1 MPKRGCGARA
11 RAPTPSGTSS
21 TPSRTPGTSWTPCT
35 RSRSMVSWWPWGH
48 GDVVVWLGLRLPA
61 CSGVLWL
68 ACKWLLGPACPQTCT
83 HGAARCCDALLGFVR
98 ARRSQCGDTW
108 PWGGRGAALA
118 LQLLLSPS
126 VASTNLCSRPAA
138 IIEHVRDGS
147 VVRALL
153 LPDYYL
159 VTVMLSGIKV
169 RFGCC
174 CPLPAYRAR
183 CHLGALGT
191 SEGPHP
197 HPLLP
202 RPSGVPWHRAWHSP
216 WGARTVVGPSLRD
229 GDTWGQQAP
238 AWWGMP
244 WEGPRQLGEGWPHPT
259 RRAQPLCGCVVGGFG
274 GSWGHPCAPWCW
286 GLLLRALWARPLLQH
301 Q

>member
-126 VASTNLCSRPAA
+126 VASTNLCSHPAA

-202 RPSGVPWHRAWHSP
+202 PAIGCP
-216 WGARTVVGPSLRD
+216 L
-229 GDTWGQQAP
+229 AP
-238 AWWGMP
+238 C
-244 WEGPRQLGEGWPHPT
+244 L
-259 RRAQPLCGCVVGGFG
+259 AQPLGCAHRCGAVTAGWGHLGSVGNSSVVGDALGRSQAAG
-274 GSWGHPCAPWCW
+274 GGMAPF
-286 GLLLRALWARPLLQH
+286 H
-301 Q
+301 QEGSAPV